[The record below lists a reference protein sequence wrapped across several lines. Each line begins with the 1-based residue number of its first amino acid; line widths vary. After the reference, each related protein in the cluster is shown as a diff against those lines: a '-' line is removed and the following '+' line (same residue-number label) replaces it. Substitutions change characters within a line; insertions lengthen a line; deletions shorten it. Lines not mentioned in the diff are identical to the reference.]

1 MAYPI
6 IPNNDDDF
14 APADVADFYLSVA
27 GVIIDIDIPLADTL
41 EFKSED
47 DFELVLPGE
56 TITGKYS
63 YQKTGSN
70 SAKLEVDAGD
80 IQLTIELE
88 YVSHTKVAAK
98 FDLNGLSATV
108 NIDLQ
113 DRSDETPAG
122 SGNVATGSVTFTGT
136 TDDDSLPGSSA
147 ADILNGL
154 EGDDVL
160 EGLAGDDVLNG
171 GPGDDTLVGGAG
183 ADMLDGG
190 AGGDTAD
197 YSTSPRS
204 VLVRLHDA
212 RAVRF
217 GDAEGDTLTG
227 IEHLTG
233 SKYNDILAGD
243 GEDNILKGEDGDD
256 TLYGGPAGG
265 DDEMHGGNGDDRIY
279 GGKGNDT
286 LIGGEGNDLLK
297 GGAGDDTLVIDGN
310 AMDVVHGGPGDDTF
324 VFSPSNIG
332 GATISDFTRGEDVI
346 DLTAFTGI
354 SSVEDLEDNML
365 SLGGNGRIELSG
377 TQDGAEY
384 LTTIILTGFDVA
396 NLDNSDFMFYQ

>member
-1 MAYPI
+1 MTYPI
-6 IPNNDDDF
+6 IPNHDDDF

-27 GVIIDIDIPLADTL
+27 GIVIDIDFLVVDTL

-47 DFELVLPGE
+47 EFELVLSGDP
-56 TITGKYS
+56 ITGKYS
-63 YQKTGSN
+63 YQKTSPN
-70 SAKLEVDAGD
+70 SAKLEVDAD
-80 IQLTIELE
+80 DVQLTVELE
-88 YVSHTKVAAK
+88 YDSHTSVTAK
-98 FDLNGLSATV
+98 FTLNGLSAEV
-108 NIDLQ
+108 DIELQ
-113 DRSDETPAG
+113 DRSDETQDG
-122 SGNVATGSVTFTGT
+122 SGSVTTGSVTLTGMAG
-136 TDDDSLPGSSA
+136 D
-147 ADILNGL
+147 DILKGS
-154 EGDDVL
+154 
-160 EGLAGDDVLNG
+160 AGDDVLNG
-171 GPGDDTLVGGAG
+171 GAGNDTLNGGPGDDILIGGAG

-197 YSTSPRS
+197 YSTSSRS

-243 GEDNILKGEDGDD
+243 GKDNTLKGEDGDD
-256 TLYGGPAGG
+256 TLYGGPEGG
-265 DDEMHGGNGDDRIY
+265 DDEMYGGNGDDRIY

-286 LIGGEGNDLLK
+286 LIGGEGHDLLK
-297 GGAGDDTLVIDGN
+297 GGAGDDTLVIDGH

-377 TQDGAEY
+377 TDY
-384 LTTIILTGFDVA
+384 LTTIILTGIDVA